1 MFMEFYQL
9 EALVAV
15 AEFGSFA
22 DAAAHLSLTQPAV
35 SIAIRK
41 LEEELGVPL
50 FDRMRRE
57 VRLTDAGSAVLE
69 RAREMLNVRI
79 EAQRAVDELRQL
91 RAGKV
96 AIGANESTNLY
107 LLPGIILAFRNL
119 YPAIKV
125 EISRSS
131 SVLLP
136 RDIKEHN
143 LDLGIIAFDPEDPDI
158 AWFPILKDEL
168 VLILRPDHPLAK
180 GKRID
185 PKVLGKQTFVA
196 HNVRSPSRDYVI
208 QFFRKHDVTLN
219 IGIELSSIETI
230 KQFVE
235 MNLGIAFVPKLCVH
249 QELREKKLITRPI
262 VGFRQQR
269 VLRVIYLRDKVLS
282 NAASHFL
289 DVIKSGAQTQ

>member
-1 MFMEFYQL
+1 MEFHQL

-22 DAAAHLSLTQPAV
+22 DAADHLSLTQPAV

-69 RAREMLNVRI
+69 RAREMLNVRT

-96 AIGANESTNLY
+96 AVGANESTNLY
-107 LLPGIILAFRNL
+107 LLPSIILAFRNL

-131 SVLLP
+131 SVMLP

-143 LDLGIIAFDPEDPDI
+143 LDLGI
-158 AWFPILKDEL
+158 
-168 VLILRPDHPLAK
+168 
-180 GKRID
+180 
-185 PKVLGKQTFVA
+185 
-196 HNVRSPSRDYVI
+196 
-208 QFFRKHDVTLN
+208 
-219 IGIELSSIETI
+219 
-230 KQFVE
+230 
-235 MNLGIAFVPKLCVH
+235 
-249 QELREKKLITRPI
+249 
-262 VGFRQQR
+262 
-269 VLRVIYLRDKVLS
+269 
-282 NAASHFL
+282 
-289 DVIKSGAQTQ
+289 